1 MRPVVGEDG
10 SPLDMMQNMDV
21 GILEFKT
28 LLTAEAEEISWK
40 MISQV
45 HNLSNSKIS
54 IEDNEHEKEFL
65 SPSLNFKQF

>member
-1 MRPVVGEDG
+1 MRPVVCEDG

-40 MISQV
+40 MINQV

-54 IEDNEHEKEFL
+54 IEDNE
-65 SPSLNFKQF
+65 